1 MFQLVSEFVHGT
13 TAPCTNSEHIDLQTH
28 SDSQQASDSD
38 STSLTNRP
46 APTDKGSTGET
57 AYQAIKDQNNINSP
71 GVNLVPSPLI
81 LKRSASERPYS
92 QSSDITESKRSRPCR
107 SASLHNPITG
117 TEFCSDITTYNDT
130 EQEANKLETGDEI
143 SGFIPVDGNSHQSK
157 TLCLDNT
164 NLPPPT
170 MHDTVNQASNTQLQ
184 RDTFAPRWIP
194 PQIFQQFAFHSLAPY
209 ANPRW
214 LQLYR
219 QNAELPSMEGM
230 FRQPFDTNLLR
241 RVYANTASDQ
251 VASIAQTPQ
260 LNSYGTVSSPGDRSS
275 LSVSVQPEYGHAV
288 SAGSDNP
295 TVNIQL
301 LNHSVHENDVDIS
314 RSESQEIPLSQ
325 NVCVIDSCK

>member
-1 MFQLVSEFVHGT
+1 M
-13 TAPCTNSEHIDLQTH
+13 QTH
-28 SDSQQASDSD
+28 SNSQQVSDSD
-38 STSLTNRP
+38 STCLKNRP
-46 APTDKGSTGET
+46 ASVDKGSTGET
-57 AYQAIKDQNNINSP
+57 NCLAIKDQNKINSLD
-71 GVNLVPSPLI
+71 VNLVPRPSV
-81 LKRSASERPYS
+81 LKRSASEIPDS

-117 TEFCSDITTYNDT
+117 TEFCSNDT
-130 EQEANKLETGDEI
+130 EQEANRQETGDEI
-143 SGFIPVDGNSHQSK
+143 NAFIPVDGNSHQSK
-157 TLCLDNT
+157 TLCVDST
-164 NLPPPT
+164 NLPPST
-170 MHDTVNQASNTQLQ
+170 MHDTLQQASNTQLQ
-184 RDTFAPRWIP
+184 RDTFAPRWIS

-251 VASIAQTPQ
+251 EASIAQTPQ
-260 LNSYGTVSSPGDRSS
+260 LNSYGTASSPVDRSS
-275 LSVSVQPEYGHAV
+275 LSVSVQPQYGHAV
-288 SAGSDNP
+288 STGSDNP

-301 LNHSVHENDVDIS
+301 YYNQSVHENDVDIS